1 MEDIVTIRRP
11 IFIAKV
17 KPFID
22 KPIVKVFTGI
32 RRCGKSVMMHLVQS
46 ELKDNGIDESR
57 ILSLN
62 FESRNDKR
70 TANQQSVCD
79 VVAETA
85 KRFSGQKIYLFF
97 DEVQELIGW
106 EKIINSFL
114 VDYDCDIYIT
124 GSNAH
129 LLSGELATYLG
140 GRYVSINI
148 YPFSFQELVS
158 LQMAQGKTVD
168 KKALFREYLTY
179 GGFPCLYNYNF
190 SDSEKNQYL
199 SDVFDSII
207 IKDIAQRNAV
217 RDVALFKQVVTFIM
231 SNVGNTF
238 SAKSI
243 VNYLKSINRTIST
256 ETLYNY
262 IDYAKNAFLLMMIQR
277 QDLVG
282 KVVLSSQ
289 EKIYLTDHGMR
300 QALYG
305 FNTRDIGQI
314 LENIVCLELR
324 RRGYDVTVGKNV
336 ENEVDFCC
344 ANGNDISYYQVAY
357 LLASPE
363 TTEREF
369 GAFRRIKDNYPR
381 YVLSLDEFDFSQ
393 NGIIHKNII
402 DWLLEYSPEG

>member
-79 VVAETA
+79 AVAETA

-148 YPFSFQELVS
+148 YPFSFQ
-158 LQMAQGKTVD
+158 
-168 KKALFREYLTY
+168 
-179 GGFPCLYNYNF
+179 
-190 SDSEKNQYL
+190 
-199 SDVFDSII
+199 
-207 IKDIAQRNAV
+207 
-217 RDVALFKQVVTFIM
+217 
-231 SNVGNTF
+231 
-238 SAKSI
+238 
-243 VNYLKSINRTIST
+243 
-256 ETLYNY
+256 
-262 IDYAKNAFLLMMIQR
+262 
-277 QDLVG
+277 
-282 KVVLSSQ
+282 
-289 EKIYLTDHGMR
+289 
-300 QALYG
+300 
-305 FNTRDIGQI
+305 
-314 LENIVCLELR
+314 
-324 RRGYDVTVGKNV
+324 
-336 ENEVDFCC
+336 
-344 ANGNDISYYQVAY
+344 
-357 LLASPE
+357 
-363 TTEREF
+363 
-369 GAFRRIKDNYPR
+369 
-381 YVLSLDEFDFSQ
+381 
-393 NGIIHKNII
+393 
-402 DWLLEYSPEG
+402 